1 MQKERIQPAI
11 DEINMIGKLADLKQ
25 DHYQHTLVL
34 SAIIE
39 LLVEKQLLTPEEIH
53 HKVNELDRESTPGH
67 PIA

>member
-1 MQKERIQPAI
+1 MQRERMQPTLN
-11 DEINMIGKLADLKQ
+11 EINVIGKLADLKH

-39 LLVEKQLLTPEEIH
+39 LLVEKQILTPEELH
-53 HKVNELDRESTPGH
+53 HKVNELDREATPGH

>member
-1 MQKERIQPAI
+1 MHAAL
-11 DEINMIGKLADLKQ
+11 DEINVIGKLADLKH

-39 LLVEKQLLTPEEIH
+39 LLVEKQILTPEEIH
-53 HKVNELDRESTPGH
+53 QKVNELDREATPGH